1 MLVRYSPKKRMP
13 EKERAR
19 NGPKPAGNRRIR
31 RSRTRNST
39 AQRKSQKK
47 TELDSGEN
55 STITDEKGIGMEL
68 ADSWKNEGES

>member
-1 MLVRYSPKKRMP
+1 MP
-13 EKERAR
+13 EKERAI
-19 NGPKPAGNRRIR
+19 NGPKPTGNRRIR